1 MPESSSRQGSELR
14 PRSNPHPSTDSE
26 WRPRRTRR
34 GQASGVARMLF
45 VGVDTRG
52 SSIRRIFPRWA
63 AALGLQ
69 AELVGRDVPLGAPPD
84 AFRAVVDEIRADPS
98 IRGALV
104 TSHKVSIFRS
114 ARDRIDEVDRWADL
128 CGEVSCLAKR
138 DGRLLGWAKDPISVW
153 EAFGELAGPDYFARH
168 PGAHVLCLGAG
179 GSGTAF
185 TARLL
190 TLEAPPARIIVT
202 NRSPE
207 RLEVLR
213 GIHTRIGGSIQVEYL
228 AIGRPEETDA
238 LLAELPPGSVVVNA
252 TGLGKDRPGSPITEG
267 ARFPE
272 GAIVWDFNYRGD
284 LVFLG
289 QARRQAEARRLTI
302 ADGWRYFVI
311 GWILHVAEVFGL
323 DLGEADVA
331 ELAAIAESERAA
343 GTAGGASGTPGSVDL
358 SSPTV
363 RPEGS

>member
-1 MPESSSRQGSELR
+1 MADLHGARVGNGLR
-14 PRSNPHPSTDSE
+14 AP
-26 WRPRRTRR
+26 
-34 GQASGVARMLF
+34 ARMVF

-63 AALGLQ
+63 AILGLH
-69 AELVGRDVPLGAPPD
+69 AELVGRDVPLEAPPD
-84 AFRAVVDEIRADPS
+84 VFRAVVEEIRSDPQ

-104 TSHKVSIFRS
+104 TSHKVSIYQH
-114 ARDRIDEVDRWADL
+114 ARDRIDEVDPWAKL
-128 CGEVSCLAKR
+128 CGEVSCLAKH

-153 EAFGELAGPDYFARH
+153 QAFVELAGPDYFARH
-168 PGAHVLCLGAG
+168 PEAHVLCLGAG

-190 TLEAPPARIIVT
+190 TLDAPPARIVVT

-207 RLEVLR
+207 RLETLR
-213 GIHTRIGGSIQVEYL
+213 RIHARIGAAIPVEYH
-228 AIGRPEETDA
+228 AVGRPEETDA

-252 TGLGKDRPGSPITEG
+252 TGLGKDRPGSPISDE

-284 LVFLG
+284 LRFLE
-289 QARRQAEARRLTI
+289 QARRQAAERRLVV

-311 GWILHVAEVFGL
+311 GWLLHVAEVFGL
-323 DLGEADVA
+323 DLAAADLVQ
-331 ELAAIAESERAA
+331 LAAIAESERVAAPAA
-343 GTAGGASGTPGSVDL
+343 GASVSADPSADPLDL
-358 SSPTV
+358 SPPHV
-363 RPEGS
+363 QLGGS